1 MHQQTLAQQAQAL
14 AKGDYSP
21 RELASHYLARIEL
34 HDSALNSFITLNKDA
49 ALDAANAAEAIRK
62 QGSASMLA
70 GLPLAHQDV
79 FCTKG
84 LRTSCG
90 SKMLDNFVAPYD
102 AHLIEQLNTAGA
114 VCLGK
119 TNMDEF
125 GTAASGTTS
134 FYGVTHNAWDATRI
148 AGGAACGS
156 AVAVAAGL
164 ASAAS
169 GCDTFGDIRLAAAH
183 NGVTGLKATYGRIS
197 RLGMTA
203 NASSFDQ
210 AGFITRTAEDAALL
224 LQAVAGFDQRDSTSA
239 QEEVADYSASL
250 DQPLTGLKV
259 GIVRNLFDSEL
270 DSGIAAAVLA
280 AAEQLQQLGAT
291 LVDVELEHAGQAMA
305 CASIIGSG
313 EASTN
318 LSRYDGVRFGYR
330 CAEPKDLDDLYQRTR
345 SEGFGAAVQE
355 RILLGTYY
363 LSGEQ
368 YQSLYV
374 QAQKVRRLIKQD
386 FASSFAQVDLLLTP
400 TSPALPRL
408 LEQTTD
414 AVTDWTSQRYT
425 ALANLAGLPAI
436 SLPCGLVEDLPVG
449 LQLLAPWFQEARLLN
464 AAHQYQLASD
474 WHSRRPAGF

>member
-14 AKGDYSP
+14 AEGKYSA
-21 RELASHYLARIEL
+21 RELTAHYLTRIEQ
-34 HDSALNSFITLNKDA
+34 HDSALNSFITVTSEQ
-49 ALDAANAAEAIRK
+49 ALATAD
-62 QGSASMLA
+62 SADTARSNGTAPALA

-79 FCTKG
+79 FCSKG
-84 LRTSCG
+84 VRTSCG
-90 SKMLDNFVAPYD
+90 SKMLDNFIAPYD
-102 AHLIEQLNTAGA
+102 AQLIEQLNQAGT
-114 VCLGK
+114 VSLGK

-125 GTAASGTTS
+125 GIAASGTTS
-134 FYGVTHNAWDATRI
+134 FYGVSNNPWQAGRI
-148 AGGAACGS
+148 AGGAASGS
-156 AVAVAAGL
+156 AIAVAAGL

-169 GCDTFGDIRLAAAH
+169 GCDSFGDIRLAATH

-210 AGFITRTAEDAALL
+210 AGFITCTAEDAALL

-239 QEEVADYSASL
+239 QKEVADYSASL
-250 DQPLTGLKV
+250 NQPLNGLKV
-259 GIVRNLFDSEL
+259 GIARNLFDSEL
-270 DSGIAAAVLA
+270 DAGVAAAVLA

-291 LVDVELEHAGQAMA
+291 LVDVDLTYANQAIA
-305 CASIIGSG
+305 CANIIGSG

-330 CAEPKDLDDLYQRTR
+330 CADPVDLDDLYQRSR
-345 SEGFGAAVQE
+345 SEGLGNNVQE
-355 RILLGTYY
+355 RILLGTHF
-363 LSGEQ
+363 LSTGQ
-368 YQSLYV
+368 YESHYV

-386 FASSFAQVDLLLTP
+386 FVDNFAQVDLLLTP

-408 LEQTTD
+408 QEQATD
-414 AVTDWTSQRYT
+414 AMTDWISQRYT

-436 SLPCGLVEDLPVG
+436 SLPCGLVDSLPVG

-464 AAHQYQLASD
+464 AAHQYQQASD
-474 WHSRRPAGF
+474 WHCRRPAGY